1 MKKILSQ
8 FELSYFFMGGGA
20 TLEVGEGRVFTLL
33 YNGLLSQSRH
43 VYSVESKNLC
53 MGRSETP
60 QSEGEGSARYSKPVL
75 FQ

>member
-1 MKKILSQ
+1 
-8 FELSYFFMGGGA
+8 MGGGA

-33 YNGLLSQSRH
+33 YNGLLSQSGH

-60 QSEGEGSARYSKPVL
+60 QSEGEGT
-75 FQ
+75 QGI